1 MRVGDGS
8 QMRSRDVSRSKNS
21 WTGVC
26 RVCSRGSVGRG
37 AETWETLPGEGS
49 CSRSV
54 FASGSHRKS
63 PWGQSPWTNIF
74 FQLNIGSRST
84 GAGVGGVRQ

>member
-26 RVCSRGSVGRG
+26 RVQPREC
-37 AETWETLPGEGS
+37 EEG
-49 CSRSV
+49 C
-54 FASGSHRKS
+54 GDLGD
-63 PWGQSPWTNIF
+63 P
-74 FQLNIGSRST
+74 
-84 GAGVGGVRQ
+84 AG